1 MNKSLFKQKQQQ
13 QQQTENPER
22 NAHAYDVVHV
32 HLAVV
37 LLHYGLHCVLAT
49 LQDVAVV
56 VLQAVVVEV

>member
-1 MNKSLFKQKQQQ
+1 MFKQNKKQQQ
-13 QQQTENPER
+13 IKIPER
-22 NAHAYDVVHV
+22 NVHAYDVVHV

-37 LLHYGLHCVLAT
+37 LLYYGLHRVLAT